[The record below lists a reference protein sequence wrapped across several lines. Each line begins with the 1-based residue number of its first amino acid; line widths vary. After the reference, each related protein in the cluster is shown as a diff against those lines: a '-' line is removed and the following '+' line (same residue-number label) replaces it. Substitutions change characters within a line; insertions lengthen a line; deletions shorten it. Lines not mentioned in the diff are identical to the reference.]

1 MHEAR
6 HGRFTV
12 LLALKVLLTWHPMP
26 LSPLAESGSSSAG
39 AVVAACR
46 RVARAGLQR
55 RLYGGFDKIAGDD
68 SSFEEIREMF
78 AEDDPV
84 AGPTLKEQMKG
95 QVDEANRALDR
106 MSHMLSRA
114 ARKAQREDDERQRR
128 RAEGFPS
135 SDSPSHSRDDS
146 EGRSSSDE
154 PSSGVGAEDCV
165 EGGVDDYF
173 ERIPAPTQSLRELR
187 KGYGQL
193 LGGEM
198 LRQPKNMPRA
208 MQEGK
213 ERYSQRLMDLSREM
227 HAGRRQWGKC
237 SALGN
242 PVYDTT
248 DPAVAL
254 AGFDELPEDVEY
266 RIHGRV
272 VGRSEYKRHRKALQR
287 ARHASSHRS
296 PASAADA
303 LVTTA
308 TADRFNA
315 PADALGVGAA
325 GGRAEGEGRGEEVS
339 SAWSSTSDLYGF
351 DDWERDLDRLRNF
364 SDPQTMAALQRG
376 ERVVR
381 GLGHYDLNDT
391 FALTGRPWWN
401 LSYSSDILDVSQGK
415 EDDNKIEGESDS
427 QQLDR
432 DLFPEFVG
440 GAAASV
446 DSRGSLDGVQQMDGG
461 PLVEKGGQAG
471 AGQDHRGEH
480 ACGANTSCD
489 KQGAPSRFAFPR
501 SGSQREGGQGVVPG
515 GQGAERQQSESEE
528 KPTQKTQMEEGAL
541 DKFSRHDAEQ
551 GRGHSPAGSMP
562 ARAVGGLRVPP
573 LALQFLDLEG
583 ESRVEAAAAQEQG
596 GKQVQGGGY
605 LALRELRLRRD
616 ASVSGAQT
624 AGEAQKSSRDAQQA
638 AQALD
643 QACVRLGL
651 SCQGEPG
658 GVVSDG
664 GAGERE
670 RPDRAW
676 SEMPEVSAYARHF
689 RNQLPA
695 EGSAGSIFFGHDG
708 RGGAESLYTAT
719 HLSEDMTT
727 SEERVDAEVAHRF
740 HLSEAEGEGQGGL
753 GECRVGSAAGRL
765 ASGEAQDGRQG
776 EGRDRKHYLEMDEDE
791 ECGRVSR
798 VDGDADRVVE
808 RVTGRSGAG
817 EASGGRH
824 KEHGDVTDLFPRCRS
839 VSPSECAAK
848 LELVRTAGHDL
859 ARSEVGGTGRSHP
872 DGEIVLAESRRSSET
887 SVADGM
893 VSWREGDGN
902 DLVVVE
908 SSVSSRES
916 SLKEFSSSSVLAE
929 DRSAIDT
936 DFASCDSDMRANL
949 TSHALALK
957 AEGRL
962 FRDRRDRGD
971 LAGVVAH
978 VHVHVCMYVL
988 VCILV

>member
-6 HGRFTV
+6 HGRCTV
-12 LLALKVLLTWHPMP
+12 LLALKVLLTWHTMP

-46 RVARAGLQR
+46 QVARAGLQR

-68 SSFEEIREMF
+68 SSFEELREMF

-95 QVDEANRALDR
+95 QVDEANKALDR

-114 ARKAQREDDERQRR
+114 ARKAQQEDDKRKRQR
-128 RAEGFPS
+128 AQGLPS
-135 SDSPSHSRDDS
+135 SDSPSRSRDDDS
-146 EGRSSSDE
+146 EGRSSSHE
-154 PSSGVGAEDCV
+154 RSSGVGAEDCV

-193 LGGEM
+193 MGGEM

-213 ERYSQRLMDLSREM
+213 QRYSQRLMDLSREM

-272 VGRSEYKRHRKALQR
+272 VGRSEYKRHRKALKR

-303 LVTTA
+303 FVTSA
-308 TADRFNA
+308 TADRYIP
-315 PADALGVGAA
+315 PADALGVEAA
-325 GGRAEGEGRGEEVS
+325 GDRAGGEGRGEEES
-339 SAWSSTSDLYGF
+339 SAWSTTSDLYGF
-351 DDWERDLDRLRNF
+351 DDWERDLDRLRNS

-401 LSYSSDILDVSQGK
+401 LSCSSDILDASHGQM
-415 EDDNKIEGESDS
+415 DDNKIEGESDS

-432 DLFPEFVG
+432 DLFPEFEG

-446 DSRGSLDGVQQMDGG
+446 DSRGPNGGVQQTDGG
-461 PLVEKGGQAG
+461 ALVDKGGQAG
-471 AGQDHRGEH
+471 AGQSKRGED
-480 ACGANTSCD
+480 ARGANTSYE
-489 KQGAPSRFAFPR
+489 KQGARSRFAFPR
-501 SGSQREGGQGVVPG
+501 SGSQREGGQGVVPE
-515 GQGAERQQSESEE
+515 GQGAERQQSESEKKRTE
-528 KPTQKTQMEEGAL
+528 PTQLEEGAL
-541 DKFSRHDAEQ
+541 DRFSRQDAEQ
-551 GRGHSPAGSMP
+551 GGGQSPAGSMP
-562 ARAVGGLRVPP
+562 ARGVGGLRVPP

-583 ESRVEAAAAQEQG
+583 ESRVDAAAAPEQG

-616 ASVSGAQT
+616 ASVSGTQT
-624 AGEAQKSSRDAQQA
+624 AGEAQKSSRDALQA

-643 QACVRLGL
+643 EACVRLGL

-664 GAGERE
+664 GAGGRE
-670 RPDRAW
+670 RPDRAR
-676 SEMPEVSAYARHF
+676 SEMPEVAAYARHF

-719 HLSEDMTT
+719 HLSEDMT

-740 HLSEAEGEGQGGL
+740 HLGEAEGEGGGGL
-753 GECRVGSAAGRL
+753 GECRVGSAAGRP
-765 ASGEAQDGRQG
+765 ASGEAQDGRPG
-776 EGRDRKHYLEMDEDE
+776 GGRDRKHYLEMDGDE
-791 ECGRVSR
+791 EPGRVSG
-798 VDGDADRVVE
+798 GDWGADRVME

-817 EASGGRH
+817 EASEGRQ
-824 KEHGDVTDLFPRCRS
+824 KEDGDVTDLFPRCRS

-848 LELVRTAGHDL
+848 LELVPTAGHDL
-859 ARSEVGGTGRSHP
+859 ARSGLGGTGGSHP

-929 DRSAIDT
+929 DRSAVDT

-962 FRDRRDRGD
+962 FRDRKDRGD
-971 LAGVVAH
+971 LAGVLAH
-978 VHVHVCMYVL
+978 VHVHVCVYVL
-988 VCILV
+988 VCIPV